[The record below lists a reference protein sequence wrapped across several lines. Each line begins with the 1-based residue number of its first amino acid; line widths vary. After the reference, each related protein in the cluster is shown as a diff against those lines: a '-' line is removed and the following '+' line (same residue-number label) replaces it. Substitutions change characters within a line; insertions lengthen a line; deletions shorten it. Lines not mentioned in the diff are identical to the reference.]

1 MLSAMIAGYL
11 TTSEAARLLN
21 LTQGR
26 IRQLVIAGELN
37 AVKVG
42 TSLAIRQSSIDR
54 YKRNKNG
61 KRKAA

>member
-1 MLSAMIAGYL
+1 MIAGYA
-11 TTSEAARLLN
+11 TTTEASKMLN
-21 LTQGR
+21 VTEGR
-26 IRQLVIAGELN
+26 IRQLVIAGDLK